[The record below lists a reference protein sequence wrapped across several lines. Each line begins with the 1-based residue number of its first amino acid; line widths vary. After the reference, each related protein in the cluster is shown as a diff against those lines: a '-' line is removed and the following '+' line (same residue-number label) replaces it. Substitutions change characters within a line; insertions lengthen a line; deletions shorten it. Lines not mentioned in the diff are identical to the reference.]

1 MTKIEAVI
9 FDVGQVLHAY
19 DPEPIYRDIIDTLG
33 ISEGDFKENWN
44 RLTIQ
49 LELGTLT
56 EEEYWRQFRIATG
69 SLAQLPN
76 ESLLVR
82 RYGVGFKIF
91 DEVVNLA
98 RLLKERGIKIAVLSN
113 SIKPHYEVNKR
124 VGLYDHFPVQIFS
137 YQVGL
142 RKPDRRIY
150 ELALNSLQTFA
161 SSCLFID
168 DREQNVE
175 AAKNLGIHGHLFVNT
190 ELLKVDLWDRFGIQ
204 ISDQSE

>member
-98 RLLKERGIKIAVLSN
+98 RLLKERGIKIAVL
-113 SIKPHYEVNKR
+113 
-124 VGLYDHFPVQIFS
+124 
-137 YQVGL
+137 
-142 RKPDRRIY
+142 
-150 ELALNSLQTFA
+150 
-161 SSCLFID
+161 
-168 DREQNVE
+168 
-175 AAKNLGIHGHLFVNT
+175 
-190 ELLKVDLWDRFGIQ
+190 
-204 ISDQSE
+204 